1 MESLTIAGF
10 SLQEQVVG
18 QPVASSVLARPGVI
32 VMRDIETGL
41 YAVSD
46 TPDLKWALNMLTQ
59 GKNFSTVFVHKYHD
73 NVAKKVRVWYRQ
85 LKQTGLSKEFQ
96 LTRNHC
102 RIALLGE
109 LAPPGQNEGV
119 FNKVKA
125 ICVKNPKAYDRLV
138 RHILCLPTRMERAHA
153 QY

>member
-10 SLQEQVVG
+10 TLQEQVVG
-18 QPVASSVLARPGVI
+18 QPVASGVLTRPGVI

-59 GKNFSTVFVHKYHD
+59 GQNFNKVFVHKYHEE
-73 NVAKKVRVWYRQ
+73 VAKKVRVWYLQ
-85 LKQTGLSKEFQ
+85 IKQTGLSKDFQ

-119 FNKVKA
+119 FNKVRA
-125 ICVKNPKAYDRLV
+125 IHEKNPKAYERLV
-138 RHILCLPTRMERAHA
+138 RYIACLPARMERAHA
-153 QY
+153 QN